1 MTIAVY
7 PTQNWSGYPKAETCL
22 SSRVRLTNRWASRAL
37 STPAG
42 VRFGAGKY
50 LASVDGIKLYYCRD
64 VPIYR
69 RPLSQLA
76 DESRPV
82 SINNHQEGFC
92 GT

>member
-22 SSRVRLTNRWASRAL
+22 SSRVRLTDGWASRAL

-64 VPIYR
+64 VPTYR